1 MTYKTIVSCVLDRV
15 RRYFEFDALKTKSVS
30 GSSVLTTYPIVS
42 KDVIADHMYREPMN
56 VDINADFSLNG
67 HKGQGFDTPANRLGY
82 IEDIFERIKDEGI
95 LCDIYT
101 IKGSF
106 ENGDFR
112 FKQRNNMAL
121 TSFTFD
127 ENYNSFSAR
136 LSFREVMTIDVDE
149 TLYEVDVTDPTL
161 PALTDPATLDFTD
174 TFIDEDTLVKMILD
188 IMYDKGLVT
197 QEFLNHLAPAVA
209 QIAGGV
215 LGAVAIGALVTVL
228 AAISVTGV
236 GLIFVG
242 IVAAGALIGIG
253 LKNMFDAIFHQVD
266 FKAKKQMVFDYYND
280 ENKDKDTQTKF
291 VTFIN
296 EVKTHVEQL
305 EKVMKVLGIGSDEPQ
320 ELCTYIDNEYY
331 LFTFSKNE
339 NGSYRLNVTDI
350 NNNTVNKYSQTELQF
365 NDSIDKCTEGNYLFR
380 TTVTGRF
387 VYLMYKQTTE
397 TEDTHNL
404 MNYCILVSAIDL
416 KDYNDMLMDIL
427 KEAIIKW

>member
-1 MTYKTIVSCVLDRV
+1 MTYKTIVSCVLDGIRQ
-15 RRYFEFDALKTKSVS
+15 YFEFDALKSKSVS
-30 GSSVLTTYPIVS
+30 GSSVLTTYPTVS

-56 VDINADFSLNG
+56 LDINADFSLNG

-112 FKQRNNMAL
+112 FKQRNNMCL

-136 LSFREVMTIDVDE
+136 LGFREVIAIDVDE

-174 TFIDEDTLVKMILD
+174 TFIDENTLVEMIIN
-188 IMYDKGLVT
+188 IMYDEGLVT
-197 QEFLNHLAPAVA
+197 QEFLRHLTGGLA
-209 QIAGGV
+209 QITAGIAGAFA
-215 LGAVAIGALVTVL
+215 LGAIITAL

-242 IVAAGALIGIG
+242 VVAVGALIGIG
-253 LKNMFDAIFHQVD
+253 LKNVFDAIFHQVN
-266 FKAKKQMVFDYYND
+266 FKSKRQKIFDYYND
-280 ENKDKDTQTKF
+280 INKDEETQKTF
-291 VTFIN
+291 VEFVA
-296 EVKTHVEQL
+296 EVKTHIEQL
-305 EKVMKVLGIGSDEPQ
+305 EKVMKVLGIGSNEPQ

-350 NNNTVNKYSQTELQF
+350 DNKTVNKYSQTELQF

-380 TTVTGRF
+380 TTVTGKF

-397 TEDTHNL
+397 TEDKHNL
-404 MNYCILVSAIDL
+404 MNYCILVSDIDL
-416 KDYNDMLMDIL
+416 KDYNNMLMDIL